1 MSEKKSKDLDKI
13 EGLKAETQE
22 QTPETPDP
30 FERVEV
36 FIPRG
41 GERGDPNLTVG
52 LNGVNYVIPRGKK
65 SMVPRCVAEEIQRSE
80 KAKDKYD
87 ATSAE
92 LLEKAKQ

>member
-1 MSEKKSKDLDKI
+1 MSEKKSNDQDKI
-13 EGLKAETQE
+13 EEQKTEAQE
-22 QTPETPDP
+22 QETATPDP

-65 SMVPRCVAEEIQRSE
+65 SMVPRCVAEEIMRSE
-80 KAKDKYD
+80 KAKDRYD

-92 LLEKAKQ
+92 LLGKAKQ